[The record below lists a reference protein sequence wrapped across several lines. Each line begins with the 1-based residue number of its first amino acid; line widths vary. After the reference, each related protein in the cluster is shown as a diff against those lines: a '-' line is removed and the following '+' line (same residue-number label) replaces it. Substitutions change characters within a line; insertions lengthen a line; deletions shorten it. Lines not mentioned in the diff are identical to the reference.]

1 MAQQDFFQTPKQ
13 DDLFAGEKRQESY
26 AADPQRVRER
36 LHRIIAEAKAAD
48 VLPWDKQKL
57 GYYRTVVPQM
67 SLWLPESEAAQ
78 LRFEFAEEVKR
89 LELASAA

>member
-1 MAQQDFFQTPKQ
+1 MSQQDFFQTPRQ
-13 DDLFAGEKRQESY
+13 NDLFSGDKRQENY
-26 AADPQRVRER
+26 NADPERVRQR

-48 VLPWDKQKL
+48 SLPWDAQRL
-57 GYYRTVVPQM
+57 RYLRTVVPQM

-89 LELASAA
+89 LELATAA

>member
-1 MAQQDFFQTPKQ
+1 MAQQDFFQAPKQ

-36 LHRIIAEAKAAD
+36 LHRIIAEARAAE

-67 SLWLPESEAAQ
+67 SRWLPDAEGAQ